1 MYTAADMLRVM
12 QRQGAVNNPPSIT
25 MGTMTS
31 YNSVM
36 MGDEI
41 ELSSEQLYFFDSD
54 THRRARTAKLP
65 KTIRLSAG
73 IVEGDKAIKVVQS
86 ADDDE
91 SIYEKPYQEG
101 DLVALIS
108 MPDGRYLVLGKIVQG
123 ESITSLDEQTE
134 KDWA

>member
-1 MYTAADMLRVM
+1 
-12 QRQGAVNNPPSIT
+12 
-25 MGTMTS
+25 MTS